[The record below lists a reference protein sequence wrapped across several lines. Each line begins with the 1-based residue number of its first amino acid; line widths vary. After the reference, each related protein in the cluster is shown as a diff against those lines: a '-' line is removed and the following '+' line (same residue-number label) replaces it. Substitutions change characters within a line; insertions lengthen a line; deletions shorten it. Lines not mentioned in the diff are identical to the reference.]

1 MVDASTDH
9 RNQARDAFS
18 IYNKLVQVLYPIR
31 SGQNREVLK
40 YVWITF
46 NICHCRSQTHRDWD
60 LWGPLILCLTLALMI
75 SMNVRSRSYSPCRVS
90 S

>member
-1 MVDASTDH
+1 MEDASTDH
-9 RNQARDAFS
+9 SNQARDAFS

-46 NICHCRSQTHRDWD
+46 TICHCCSHRRTETGISGARSF
-60 LWGPLILCLTLALMI
+60 CA
-75 SMNVRSRSYSPCRVS
+75 
-90 S
+90 